1 MRIGTDVSLQTCM
14 DEGYTVM
21 DYAVRK
27 LFPRGRKNGID
38 KDCQCRFS
46 ASFPTYIRKEC
57 ATEGDPFC
65 MRRMFDVNYS
75 WNDLVAEYE
84 RNKAGIDSCC
94 DFANCAPNFENPTA
108 WDMLH
113 LADCINSYCG
123 LE

>member
-38 KDCQCRFS
+38 KDCQCSFS
-46 ASFPTYIRKEC
+46 ASWPLDCRSSV
-57 ATEGDPFC
+57 ATPNDPFG
-65 MRRMFDVNYS
+65 MRRRFDTTYS
-75 WNDLVAEYE
+75 WNDLLE
-84 RNKAGIDSCC
+84 RYGRHKAGIDSCC
-94 DFANCAPNFENPTA
+94 DFANCSTNFENPTE

-113 LADCINSYCG
+113 LADCIAAYCG